1 MFTGII
7 EAQGI
12 IQAISSQSGKKLLS
26 ISRPPNFDDLKIGAS
41 IACDG
46 ICLTVLSFDAKSFKV
61 EIMNETLQKSTAKS
75 WLVNRS
81 LNLERAMLFGGRLD
95 GHWLQGHVDRELR
108 VISRQNF
115 SGTEYLKIELHNSDR
130 GLLVPQG
137 SIAINGV
144 SLTIA
149 ELKSDHFS
157 IALIGHTLQSTNL
170 SAVKPGDRVNVE
182 YDILGKYIMQQRVNN
197 HEK

>member
-12 IQAISSQSGKKLLS
+12 IQSISAQSGKKLLS
-26 ISRPPNFDDLKIGAS
+26 ISRPLSFDDLKIGAS

-61 EIMNETLQKSTAKS
+61 EIMNETIQKSTAKS
-75 WLVNRS
+75 WVLNRS
-81 LNLERAMLFGGRLD
+81 LNLERALQLGGRLD

-108 VISRQNF
+108 IVSSPTIN
-115 SGTEYLKIELHNSDR
+115 GTDYLRIETVNADR

-149 ELKSDHFS
+149 ELISGYFS
-157 IALIGHTLQSTNL
+157 IALIGHTLAGTNL
-170 SAVKPGDRVNVE
+170 SKLKAGAKVNVE
-182 YDILGKYIMQQRVNN
+182 YDILGKYIMQQGLNN

>member
-12 IQAISSQSGKKLLS
+12 IQSISAQSGKKLLS
-26 ISRPPNFDDLKIGAS
+26 ISRPASFDDLKIGAS

-61 EIMNETLQKSTAKS
+61 EIMNETIQKSTAKS
-75 WLVNRS
+75 WVLNRS
-81 LNLERAMLFGGRLD
+81 LNLERALQLGGRLD

-108 VISRQNF
+108 IVSSPTIN
-115 SGTEYLKIELHNSDR
+115 GTDYLRIELHNADR

-149 ELKSDHFS
+149 ELISGYFS
-157 IALIGHTLQSTNL
+157 IALIGHTLAGTNL
-170 SAVKPGDRVNVE
+170 SKLKAGAKVNVE

-197 HEK
+197 YEK